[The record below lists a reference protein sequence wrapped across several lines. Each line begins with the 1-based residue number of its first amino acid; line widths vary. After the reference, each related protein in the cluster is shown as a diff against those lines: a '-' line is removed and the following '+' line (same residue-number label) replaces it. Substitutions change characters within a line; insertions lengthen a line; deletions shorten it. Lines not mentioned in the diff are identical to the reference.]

1 MTTRGTALFAVA
13 SLVLAACSS
22 GNPPKAAPTRT
33 SAATTTSAS
42 TPSDSCANAMLCA
55 AASLTAAATDVP
67 PDTSTDTGSAP
78 NYSLIN
84 NWQEIKNDLRK
95 SFNANCPTQYS
106 CTAADYFQA
115 IDAEGSGTSVNG
127 HSPTKITVDVTGVHG
142 TASAKLVLSK
152 YAQFFSTDNAT
163 PFDFL
168 TFVNDN
174 LDEPI
179 GETAQESYDGVPV
192 SLEHTAA
199 NEWVFTV
206 GEA

>member
-1 MTTRGTALFAVA
+1 
-13 SLVLAACSS
+13 
-22 GNPPKAAPTRT
+22 
-33 SAATTTSAS
+33 
-42 TPSDSCANAMLCA
+42 ML
-55 AASLTAAATDVP
+55 
-67 PDTSTDTGSAP
+67 
-78 NYSLIN
+78 
-84 NWQEIKNDLRK
+84 
-95 SFNANCPTQYS
+95 
-106 CTAADYFQA
+106 
-115 IDAEGSGTSVNG
+115 
-127 HSPTKITVDVTGVHG
+127 DVTGVHG
-142 TASAKLVLSK
+142 NAAAKLVLSK

-168 TFVNDN
+168 TFANDN